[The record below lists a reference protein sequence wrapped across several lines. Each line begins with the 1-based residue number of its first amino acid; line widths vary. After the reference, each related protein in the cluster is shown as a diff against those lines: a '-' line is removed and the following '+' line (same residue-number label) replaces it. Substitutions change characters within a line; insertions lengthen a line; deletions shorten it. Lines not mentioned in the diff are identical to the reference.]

1 MRKIISVLL
10 CMLLTLS
17 VFGTVNVSADNAHS
31 GTIDIN
37 EAKIYSF
44 DDFWNNR
51 NCGVYENE
59 NGTYEYRENTDG
71 SYPRTVIIDTVRL
84 PQTGNGAM
92 IGGKK
97 LDSAKFEND
106 DTGLFK
112 IVFRKIS
119 GEGILKVQLQD
130 PQWIKPLF
138 KEVKAEEGWTTVY
151 VPFVFIPDA
160 ADLAI
165 RTALHVQ
172 KVEIAEVSV
181 YNFKKNISSPAL
193 NLYTKEQL
201 DALTERGE
209 LADLGDAEKIKF
221 EEAYAQKQPLPAL
234 TNPKPD
240 KITVKV
246 NENELQFDVD
256 PTIIDGRTLVPL
268 RKIFES
274 LDCSVEWDDA
284 TKTVIAK
291 RGDKEIKLTIGSKVA
306 YINGAEVALDVG
318 AQIIDS
324 RTLVPVRFISEA
336 LGEQVEWLDP
346 YKMVKITYKD
356 ENGLYKG
363 LAPLVSDVHR
373 KVPTEFTKSKDLSDV
388 IYFTEEDSGK
398 GADLSVGG
406 EQFGGNELIDTA
418 TGSKCTVTKTERGTY
433 IIDVPEATTPAS
445 NASFVIADFK
455 KALLEKTSTGD
466 VCVMGFNIRTLSGGS
481 EKGVGKITAQ
491 IQAGSPSFAKALFE
505 DVSATDVWRPVK
517 LAFQSDTE
525 KSNLSFRTG
534 HYAQKIEISDFKVVN
549 YKDTIKVS
557 DVVSA
562 GDYIYQYP
570 QGAQWREE
578 AYKRI
583 EELRKGDFRV
593 IIKDKDGNIIPDAK
607 VTMDMFEHE
616 FKFGT
621 ALTSGVASEKSS
633 TEADRLAENFNA
645 VSESSFLKWELYLK
659 NLGAAK
665 RNMDAAKDAGI
676 KYFRGHSLVWEVKD
690 KTGSGNRMVP
700 EYIDGLMT
708 SKELVDKE
716 VKEWIDYL
724 TEEYRGYVYEWD
736 VFNEIVGHTKFRSLY
751 GDGMLIDWLNWTKAK
766 DPQARL
772 YYNDCYDSPLSK
784 SHEQMF
790 EKMDFLHKN
799 NAPLDGIGL
808 QSHYEGDIASPVD
821 VYNVYER
828 IANNYN
834 YRISVTE
841 FSRSDEDE
849 VTQASYLR
857 DMMIM
862 AFSHKNVDSFYMW
875 GFRDATLYPS
885 CPLYTVDWQPKL
897 GLQIWQDL
905 VYNKWWTDNAEV
917 QSDKDGIA
925 TVNGYYGDYDI
936 TVEKDGKT
944 KSVMAAFHKGYENIL
959 EITLD

>member
-1 MRKIISVLL
+1 MKKLLCVILSLALIIS
-10 CMLLTLS
+10 S
-17 VFGTVNVSADNAHS
+17 ATVINVSADNV
-31 GTIDIN
+31 DIN
-37 EAKIYSF
+37 SAKIYSF
-44 DDFWNNR
+44 DDFWNNKIF
-51 NCGVYENE
+51 GVYENE
-59 NGTYEYRENTDG
+59 SGTYEYKENADG
-71 SYPRTVIIDTVRL
+71 KYPRTIVVDTVRL
-84 PQTGNGAM
+84 PQSGNGAM
-92 IGGKK
+92 LGGKT
-97 LDSAKFEND
+97 LDPSKIAND

-112 IVFRKIS
+112 IVFRKLS
-119 GEGILKVQLQD
+119 GEGIFKVQLQD

-138 KEVKAEEGWTTVY
+138 KEVKAEEEWTTVY

-160 ADLAI
+160 TGLAI
-165 RTALHVQ
+165 RTALHIQ
-172 KVEIAEVSV
+172 KIEVAEVSI
-181 YNFKKNISSPAL
+181 YNFKNTISSPAL

-209 LADLGDAEKIKF
+209 LADLGDAEKLKF
-221 EEAYAQKQPLPAL
+221 EEAYAKKQPLPEL

-246 NENELQFDVD
+246 NENELDFDVA

-274 LDCSVEWDDA
+274 LDCSVDWDDA
-284 TKTVIAK
+284 TKTVTAK
-291 RGDKEIKLTIGSKVA
+291 RGDKEIRLTIGSKVA
-306 YINGAEVALDVG
+306 YINGAEVTLDVG

-336 LGEQVEWLDP
+336 LGEKVEWLDP
-346 YKMVKITYKD
+346 YKMVKITYKN

-363 LAPLVSDVHR
+363 LAPLVSDFHR
-373 KVPTEFTKSKDLSDV
+373 QVPTEFTKSKDLSDV
-388 IYFTEEDSGK
+388 FYFGEEDSAK
-398 GADLSVGG
+398 GADLSSGG
-406 EQFGGNELIDTA
+406 VQFGGNELLDTA
-418 TGSKCTVTKTERGTY
+418 SGTGEKTTITKTAEGTY
-433 IIDVPEATTPAS
+433 IIDVPAAVEPVSSAVVSVGA
-445 NASFVIADFK
+445 FK
-455 KALLEKTSTGD
+455 DALLNNTSTGD
-466 VCVMGFNIRTLSGGS
+466 VCVMSFNIRTLSGGN

-491 IQAGSPSFAKALFE
+491 IQGGPQFAKTLFE
-505 DVSATDVWRPVK
+505 DVSATSVWRPIK
-517 LAFQSDTE
+517 LAFLSDTVMCH
-525 KSNLSFRTG
+525 LAFRTG
-534 HYAQKIEISDFKVVN
+534 HYAQKLEISDFKVVN
-549 YKDTIKVS
+549 YKDTIKKS

-570 QGAQWREE
+570 QGAQWRED

-593 IIKDKDGNIIPDAK
+593 VVKDKEGNVIPDAK
-607 VTMDMFEHE
+607 VTFDMFEHE

-621 ALTSGVASEKSS
+621 ALTSGVALENDK
-633 TEADRLAENFNA
+633 TEAIKVSENFNA

-665 RNMDAAKDAGI
+665 RNMDAAKNAGV

-790 EKMDFLHKN
+790 EKMDFLYKN

-808 QSHYEGDIASPVD
+808 QSHYEGDIAAPQD

-862 AFSHKNVDSFYMW
+862 AFSHRNVDSFYMW
-875 GFRDATLYPS
+875 GFRDKTLYPS
-885 CPLYTVDWQPKL
+885 CPLYTLDWQPKL
-897 GLQIWQDL
+897 GLKVWQDL
-905 VYNKWWTDNAEV
+905 VYNKWWTDNEV
-917 QSDKDGIA
+917 ATSGNDGMA
-925 TVNGYYGDYDI
+925 TIRGYYGDYDV

-944 KSVMAAFHKGYENIL
+944 KTVMAAFHTGYENVL
-959 EITLD
+959 EIVLD